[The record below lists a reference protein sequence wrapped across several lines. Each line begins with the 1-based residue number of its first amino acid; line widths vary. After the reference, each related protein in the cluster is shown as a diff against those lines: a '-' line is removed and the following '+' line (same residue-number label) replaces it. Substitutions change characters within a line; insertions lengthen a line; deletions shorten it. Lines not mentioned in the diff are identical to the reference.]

1 MAKDSDDIEKQLL
14 ARNIYFLNGD
24 ITADSANQLI
34 RWLIYHNTNI
44 KTKKELSIYILGSI
58 KDRIITKITIKCRYC
73 IKENGNVIYLA
84 IMPIEIGDFK

>member
-34 RWLIYHNTNI
+34 RCLIYHNTNI
-44 KTKKELSIYILGSI
+44 KTKKELSS
-58 KDRIITKITIKCRYC
+58 
-73 IKENGNVIYLA
+73 
-84 IMPIEIGDFK
+84 

>member
-44 KTKKELSIYILGSI
+44 KTKKELSIYISSDGGSLVDSFGVINMMNTSPHSI
-58 KDRIITKITIKCRYC
+58 KTS
-73 IKENGNVIYLA
+73 
-84 IMPIEIGDFK
+84 